1 MKRLKT
7 LVVVATLLSAQ
18 VSAIQGFAAE
28 DNPRDP
34 EIGDNIATS
43 LFAQVPVIPGFAA
56 ADDPRES
63 GTADDMKLLQG
74 STGIAAWERRKGAP
88 TIRSVK
94 TIIGNHET
102 LRRYRIASGELL
114 SERTVEFELNQSGPV
129 RVFTFHPIGGEAKSG
144 YSYIYKVEDNE
155 FYDITGL
162 LHGTEYRDYSETP
175 SIWRWTRVIEGAA
188 AGAIDPATAKFDTRK
203 DVPRDQN
210 SQVTATIKDVTL
222 IDVDRAG
229 GVISVTF
236 GKEARPTKL
245 VNVPLAEGVRLVA
258 SHVIPT
264 LKNHLPFE
272 WENLKRLEGK
282 VVSIRFLTSEAGISV
297 ASICERG
304 ND

>member
-1 MKRLKT
+1 MKLNN
-7 LVVVATLLSAQ
+7 LVVVATLLSVMFPA
-18 VSAIQGFAAE
+18 
-28 DNPRDP
+28 
-34 EIGDNIATS
+34 
-43 LFAQVPVIPGFAA
+43 IPGFAV
-56 ADDPRES
+56 ADDQLAP
-63 GTADDMKLLQG
+63 GTGDDLKRLQG
-74 STGIAAWERRKGAP
+74 VWELRHGNEGKGAP

-94 TIIGNHET
+94 TIIGNRET

-175 SIWRWTRVIEGAA
+175 SIWRWTRVIEEGAA
-188 AGAIDPATAKFDTRK
+188 AGAIDPATVKFDTRK
-203 DVPRDQN
+203 AAPRDQDAH
-210 SQVTATIKDVTL
+210 VTATIKDVTL
-222 IDVDRAG
+222 TDVDQAAG
-229 GVISVTF
+229 AISVTF
-236 GKEARPTKL
+236 GKKDKPTQL
-245 VNVPLAEGVRLVA
+245 VNVSLAEGVRLVA

-264 LKNHLPFE
+264 INNHLPFE

-297 ASICERG
+297 ASICER